1 MNINGRWKQYVS
13 SYSWCPHSTLTWK
26 HAVLH
31 KWTFLLSNTYIHL
44 RILICIPA
52 VLSVY
57 DTLITSYRSVDSVRD
72 IWQIWIRTY
81 TRARWDAARS
91 DSLPTVWSCISL
103 WSRLASLQI
112 DMAPT
117 GWSRSLLWTVFWS
130 HCFSSTERNRNQ
142 IKLPNIS
149 FIQQPSLNQITNW
162 KVDSNISSAK
172 WCNDYTA
179 TITLLQTAIM

>member
-1 MNINGRWKQYVS
+1 MNFHIQQYL
-13 SYSWCPHSTLTWK
+13 Y
-26 HAVLH
+26 
-31 KWTFLLSNTYIHL
+31 L
-44 RILICIPA
+44 RIFVRIPA
-52 VLSVY
+52 VVSVY

-103 WSRLASLQI
+103 WNRLSSLQI

-117 GWSRSLLWTVFWS
+117 GWSRSLLRTVFWS
-130 HCFSSTERNRNQ
+130 HCFFSTERKRNQ
-142 IKLPNIS
+142 IKLPNKSLIKQLS
-149 FIQQPSLNQITNW
+149 FNQIINW
-162 KVDSNISSAK
+162 KGESNISSAK

-179 TITLLQTAIM
+179 TLTLLQTAIM